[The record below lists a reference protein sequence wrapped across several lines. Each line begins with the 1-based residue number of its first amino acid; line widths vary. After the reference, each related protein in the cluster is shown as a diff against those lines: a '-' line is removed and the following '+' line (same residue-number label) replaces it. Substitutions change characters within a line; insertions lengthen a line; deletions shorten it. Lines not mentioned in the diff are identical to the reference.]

1 MVPGS
6 VITLPNLEKDSLQGD
21 AVLVS
26 LFLRLGVDSFFEGNS
41 VVLRSGGKVNRA
53 LYEYDFTGCP
63 DLVQT
68 CAVTLCALGVPYRF
82 TGTRTLR
89 VKETDRVAA
98 LQVELGKFGFIL
110 DADTG
115 GEWISWK
122 GKRGQPT
129 NNAVVETYHDHR
141 MAMAFAPLA
150 VPFGKIIVNDPM
162 VVTKSYPGF
171 WQDLEKSGFLVST
184 L

>member
-1 MVPGS
+1 V
-6 VITLPNLEKDSLQGD
+6 V
-21 AVLVS
+21 VS
-26 LFLRLGVDSFFEGNS
+26 LFLRLGVKSFFKGNS
-41 VVLRSGGKVNRA
+41 VVLRSGGKVSRA

-68 CAVTLCALGVPYRF
+68 CAVTLCALGIPFRF

-89 VKETDRVAA
+89 VKETDRVKA
-98 LQVELGKFGFIL
+98 LQAELGKFGFTL
-110 DADTG
+110 DAGTG
-115 GEWISWK
+115 GDWIGWK
-122 GKRGQPT
+122 GNKGQPE
-129 NNAVVETYHDHR
+129 NHPVVETYHDHR

-150 VPFGKIIVNDPM
+150 IPFGQIIVNDPM

-171 WQDLEKSGFLVST
+171 WQELEKAGFPLST